1 MIMKNTTLVIT
12 LATLAA
18 GAGFALG
25 QDEEAARAAAV
36 HEAAHSEHMKELER
50 AVAAAQQGVRMAQA
64 YSSAAA
70 SAPRAVSIGGVRQG
84 STGRALIIPKD
95 PADLKGL
102 SEAEEDMNVMA
113 HILDKAASEERRSN
127 RAMGIPV
134 FSRPGWGGGPQQ
146 NLLVEGSGAV
156 FFLNVNFPLKPAP
169 DKAAN
174 EDAGEKPVSEWD
186 EAKREMARPGGGG
199 GVDNAFVFAESFEHV
214 FAWDGGAPAPYDA
227 SKVEEL
233 KAGLIVA
240 LKNAANIRKLK
251 SDETVTIVVT
261 GTGAMSGS
269 KAIKIRRA
277 GGNPSA
283 EAEEMDAVVREMKS
297 DERRPAPSP
306 VRMVLRVRKSDAEAF
321 QNGKQDLDDFKK
333 KVTVMIY

>member
-113 HILDKAASEERRSN
+113 HILDKAASEDRKSN

-169 DKAAN
+169 DKADTA
-174 EDAGEKPVSEWD
+174 DAGDKPVSEWD
-186 EAKREMARPGGGG
+186 EAKREMARPGSGGDG
-199 GVDNAFVFAESFEHV
+199 DIAYAFAERTYQTFVWE
-214 FAWDGGAPAPYDA
+214 GGAPAPYDA
-227 SKVEEL
+227 KKVEDL
-233 KAGLIVA
+233 KADLIVA

-251 SDETVTIVVT
+251 SDETVTVVVL
-261 GTGAMSGS
+261 GAS
-269 KAIKIRRA
+269 AVA
-277 GGNPSA
+277 GGKTIKGKA
-283 EAEEMDAVVREMKS
+283 EDKAARYREVELAAAEGKPTDRA
-297 DERRPAPSP
+297 PAAAKL
-306 VRMVLRVRKSDAEAF
+306 VLRVKKSDADAF
-321 QNGKQDLDDFKK
+321 QNGKQDLNDFKK
-333 KVTVMIY
+333 KVTVMVY